1 MAKTVGDKFET
12 ELEDL
17 LPREYG
23 EIMGLAAPW
32 LTWYSGHEDNTE
44 TRRGDGSHIC
54 MIYDL
59 DQAARGR
66 PSPGDLEVLF
76 VKTGYVSYF
85 PKPAIASKGDFRK
98 ILLLHLT
105 MKTQI

>member
-1 MAKTVGDKFET
+1 
-12 ELEDL
+12 
-17 LPREYG
+17 
-23 EIMGLAAPW
+23 
-32 LTWYSGHEDNTE
+32 
-44 TRRGDGSHIC
+44 

-98 ILLLHLT
+98 ILFLHLT